1 MWQLG
6 EGRAPPSHF
15 EIDTKSAIG
24 WGQRLTSLDKK
35 TLSEIDICD
44 LFITPAIKDAGWDPI
59 SQIRREV
66 TLAPGPVVVRGNV
79 ASRNKKKK
87 KFADYVLYKEVGV
100 PLAVVEA
107 KDNNHTVSHGLQQ
120 ALGYAEILNV
130 PSAFSS
136 NGDAFASHNKVPA
149 SGEDIETQLSLQAF
163 PGPNLL
169 WSRYKTHRGIKDEEE
184 PLVLEPFH
192 EDTSGKEPRYYQA
205 DAINH
210 AIEAIAGGQ
219 KRVLLVMATGTGKTY
234 TTFQIIWRL
243 WKAGKVKRALFLA
256 DRNILIDQALINDF
270 KPFAGAMVKVTGH
283 KFDPAFEIHLALYQA
298 ITGSAEEDKS
308 FKKLSP
314 EFFDLIVI
322 DECHRGSAADDAQWR
337 EILDY
342 FSGAIQIGMTATPKE
357 TKYVSNMMYFGEP
370 VYTYSLKQGIEDGF
384 LAPYKVIRIDLD
396 KDIDGWTP
404 PPGMVDDL
412 GREVPQ
418 REYNQA
424 DMDRIL
430 VLNQRTRLV
439 ARRVMQYLRA
449 TDPYA
454 KTIIFCEDI
463 DHAERMRAAIVNEA
477 ASLAIEHPKYVMRIT
492 GDSNEGKAELDNFI
506 DPQSRFPVIATTSEL
521 MTTGVDARTCK
532 LIVLD
537 KTVNSMTT
545 FKQIIGRGTRIL
557 EEYNKFFFTIM
568 DFKKAT
574 TLFSDPDFD
583 GEPVVI
589 YEPDDDDDPV
599 PPDPDGVPDD
609 EEDDDGGFREDQK
622 VYVSGVPV
630 RIIGERVE
638 YVGADGKLVT
648 ESYREFAKK
657 QVRSEFS
664 SLNDFIRRWNSA
676 DRKQAI
682 IDELEQYGVS
692 LKNLEAD
699 VGKDLDPFDLILHV
713 GYDQRPLTRKER
725 AEKIRK
731 RNYFAKYG
739 PTARAVLEAL
749 LDKYQD
755 EGVVD
760 LNDPDVLRI
769 APLSS
774 MGTPVQLVKRF
785 GSPADFEAA
794 VRDLQN
800 TLYRDAS

>member
-1 MWQLG
+1 M
-6 EGRAPPSHF
+6 PKP
-15 EIDTKSAIG
+15 
-24 WGQRLTSLDKK
+24 
-35 TLSEIDICD
+35 
-44 LFITPAIKDAGWDPI
+44 
-59 SQIRREV
+59 
-66 TLAPGPVVVRGNV
+66 
-79 ASRNKKKK
+79 
-87 KFADYVLYKEVGV
+87 
-100 PLAVVEA
+100 
-107 KDNNHTVSHGLQQ
+107 
-120 ALGYAEILNV
+120 
-130 PSAFSS
+130 
-136 NGDAFASHNKVPA
+136 
-149 SGEDIETQLSLQAF
+149 GEDIETQF
-163 PGPNLL
+163 PLNLFPAPSLL
-169 WSRYKTHRGIKDEEE
+169 WSRYKAHRGIKDSEE
-184 PLVLEPFH
+184 PLVLQPYH
-192 EDTSGKEPRYYQA
+192 EDVSGKEPRYYQA

-210 AIEAIAGGQ
+210 TIESVARGQ
-219 KRVLLVMATGTGKTY
+219 NRVLLVMATGTGKTY

-243 WKAGKVKRALFLA
+243 WKAGRVKRALFLA

-298 ITGSAEEDKS
+298 ITGTAEEEKS
-308 FKKLSP
+308 FKKLSR

-322 DECHRGSAADDAQWR
+322 DECHRGSAAEDAQWR

-357 TKYVSNMMYFGEP
+357 TKYVSNMNYFGEP
-370 VYTYSLKQGIEDGF
+370 VYTYTLKQGIEDGF
-384 LAPYKVIRIDLD
+384 LAPYKVIRIDID
-396 KDIDGWTP
+396 KDIEGWTP
-404 PPGMVDDL
+404 SPGMVDDL
-412 GREVPQ
+412 GREVPD

-430 VLNQRTRLV
+430 VLNERTRLV
-439 ARRVMQYLRA
+439 ARRVMQYLNA

-463 DHAERMRAAIVNEA
+463 DHAERMRAAMVNEA
-477 ASLAIEHPKYVMRIT
+477 GTRAIEHPKYVMRIT
-492 GDSNEGKAELDNFI
+492 GDSQEGKAELDNFI

-532 LIVLD
+532 LIVID
-537 KTVNSMTT
+537 KTINSMTT
-545 FKQIIGRGTRIL
+545 FKQIIGRGTRIA

-574 TLFSDPDFD
+574 TLFSDPKFD

-589 YEPDDDDDPV
+589 YEPDDDDNPV
-599 PPDPDGVPDD
+599 PPDPDAEPDD
-609 EEDDDGGFREDQK
+609 NGEDDDNVGGEQK
-622 VYVSGVPV
+622 LYVSGVPV

-638 YVGADGKLVT
+638 YVGTDGKLVT
-648 ESYREFAKK
+648 ESYRDFAKQQVRKEFA
-657 QVRSEFS
+657 
-664 SLNDFIRRWNSA
+664 SLDDFIRRWTES

-682 IDELEQYGVS
+682 VDELEQYGVS
-692 LKNLEAD
+692 LKNLAAE
-699 VGKDLDPFDLILHV
+699 VGRDIDPFDLILHV

-731 RNYFAKYG
+731 QNYFAKYG

-760 LNDPDVLRI
+760 LNDPNVLRI
-769 APLSS
+769 APLAS
-774 MGTPVQLVKRF
+774 MGTPVQLVNRF
-785 GSPADFEAA
+785 GSRSGFESA

-800 TLYRDAS
+800 MLYGDAS

>member
-1 MWQLG
+1 MAGAGAL
-6 EGRAPPSHF
+6 
-15 EIDTKSAIG
+15 KSF
-24 WGQRLTSLDKK
+24 DKK
-35 TLSEIDICD
+35 KLSESDICD
-44 LFITPAIKDAGWDPI
+44 QFLSPAIRNAGWDWTL
-59 SQIRREV
+59 QVRREV

-87 KFADYVLYKEVGV
+87 KFADYVLYKELGV

-107 KDNNHTVSHGLQQ
+107 KDNNHTVSQGLQQ

-136 NGDAFASHNKVPA
+136 NGDAFASHNKVA
-149 SGEDIETQLSLQAF
+149 AQGEDIETQLPLRTF

-169 WSRYKTHRGIKDEEE
+169 WARYKTHRGIKDAEE
-184 PLVLEPFH
+184 PLVLQPYH
-192 EDTSGKEPRYYQA
+192 EDASGKEPRYYQA

-210 AIEAIAGGQ
+210 AVEAIAGGQ

-243 WKAGKVKRALFLA
+243 WKAGRVKRALFLA

-283 KFDPAFEIHLALYQA
+283 KFDPAFEVHLALYQA
-298 ITGSAEEDKS
+298 ITGSAEEDKA
-308 FKKLSP
+308 FKNLSSD
-314 EFFDLIVI
+314 FFDLIVI
-322 DECHRGSAADDAQWR
+322 DECHRGSAAEDAQWR

-342 FSGAIQIGMTATPKE
+342 FSNAIHLGMTATPKE
-357 TKYVSNMMYFGEP
+357 TKYVSNITYFGKP

-384 LAPYKVIRIDLD
+384 LAPYKVIRIDID
-396 KDIDGWTP
+396 KDIQGWRP
-404 PPGMVDDL
+404 PPGMIDDL
-412 GREVPQ
+412 GRDVPD

-439 ARRVMQYLRA
+439 ARRVMQYLNA

-463 DHAERMRAAIVNEA
+463 DHADRMRTAIVNEA
-477 ASLAIEHPKYVMRIT
+477 GARAIEHLKYVMRIT
-492 GDSNEGKAELDNFI
+492 GDSSDGKAELDNFI

-537 KTVNSMTT
+537 KTINSMTT

-574 TLFSDPDFD
+574 TLFSDPKFD

-599 PPDPDGVPDD
+599 PPDPAGDNDD
-609 EEDDDGGFREDQK
+609 AGEDEDDAGGEQK

-630 RIIGERVE
+630 RIIGERIE

-648 ESYREFAKK
+648 ESYRDFAKK
-657 QVRSEFS
+657 QVRNEFT
-664 SLNDFIRRWNSA
+664 SLNDFIRRWNTA
-676 DRKQAI
+676 DKKQAI
-682 IDELEQYGVS
+682 VDELEQHGVS
-692 LKNLEAD
+692 LTHLASE

-713 GYDQRPLTRKER
+713 GYDQRPLTRRQR
-725 AEKIRK
+725 AEKIR
-731 RNYFAKYG
+731 RQDYFTKYG

-755 EGVVD
+755 EGVID
-760 LNDPDVLRI
+760 LNDPNILRI
-769 APLSS
+769 APLAS
-774 MGTPVQLVKRF
+774 MGTPVQLVNRF
-785 GSPADFEAA
+785 GSAAKFESA
-794 VRDLQN
+794 VRDLQK
-800 TLYRDAS
+800 TLYKDAS

>member
-1 MWQLG
+1 M
-6 EGRAPPSHF
+6 SS
-15 EIDTKSAIG
+15 I
-24 WGQRLTSLDKK
+24 DKK
-35 TLSEIDICD
+35 ILSEIDICD
-44 LFITPAIKDAGWDPI
+44 LFITPAIKDAGWNPV

-87 KFADYVLYKEVGV
+87 KFADYVLYKELGV

-120 ALGYAEILNV
+120 ALGYAEILDV

-149 SGEDIETQLSLQAF
+149 SGEDIESQFALQTF
-163 PGPNLL
+163 PGPDVL
-169 WSRYKTHRGIKDEEE
+169 WSRYKAHRGIKDQEEQ
-184 PLVLEPFH
+184 LVLQPFH
-192 EDTSGKEPRYYQA
+192 EDASGKEPRYYQA

-210 AIEAIAGGQ
+210 TVEAVAAGQ

-298 ITGSAEEDKS
+298 ITGTAEEDKS
-308 FKKLSP
+308 FKKLSR

-322 DECHRGSAADDAQWR
+322 DECHRGSAAEDAQWR

-342 FSGAIQIGMTATPKE
+342 FTGAVQIGMTATPKE
-357 TKYVSNMMYFGEP
+357 TKYVSNMSYFGEP

-384 LAPYKVIRIDLD
+384 LAPYKVIRIDID
-396 KDIDGWTP
+396 KDIEGWTP
-404 PPGMVDDL
+404 PQGMVDDL

-439 ARRVMQYLRA
+439 ARRVMQYLKA
-449 TDPYA
+449 TDRYA

-477 ASLAIEHPKYVMRIT
+477 GPLAIEHPKYVMRIT

-574 TLFSDPDFD
+574 TLFNDPDFD

-589 YEPDDDDDPV
+589 YEPGDNDDPV
-599 PPDPDGVPDD
+599 PPDPDGGQGDD
-609 EEDDDGGFREDQK
+609 GEDDGDDIPGEQK
-622 VYVSGVPV
+622 IYVSGVPV
-630 RIIGERVE
+630 RITSERVE

-682 IDELEQYGVS
+682 VDELEQYGVS
-692 LKNLEAD
+692 LKNLAAD

-760 LNDPDVLRI
+760 LNDPNVLRI

-785 GSPADFEAA
+785 GSPSDFEAA

-800 TLYRDAS
+800 TLYKDAG

>member
-1 MWQLG
+1 L
-6 EGRAPPSHF
+6 SS
-15 EIDTKSAIG
+15 I
-24 WGQRLTSLDKK
+24 DKK
-35 TLSEIDICD
+35 ILSEIDICD
-44 LFITPAIKDAGWDPI
+44 LFITPAIKDAGWNPV

-87 KFADYVLYKEVGV
+87 KFADYVLYKELGV

-120 ALGYAEILNV
+120 ALGYAEILDV

-149 SGEDIETQLSLQAF
+149 SGEDIESQFALQTF
-163 PGPNLL
+163 PGPDVL
-169 WSRYKTHRGIKDEEE
+169 WSRYKAHRGIKDQEEQ
-184 PLVLEPFH
+184 LVLQPFH
-192 EDTSGKEPRYYQA
+192 EDASGKEPRYYQA

-210 AIEAIAGGQ
+210 TVEAVAAGQ

-298 ITGSAEEDKS
+298 ITGTAEEDKS
-308 FKKLSP
+308 FKKLSR

-322 DECHRGSAADDAQWR
+322 DECHRGSAAEDAQWR

-342 FSGAIQIGMTATPKE
+342 FTGAVQIGMTATPKE
-357 TKYVSNMMYFGEP
+357 TKYVSNMSYFGEP

-384 LAPYKVIRIDLD
+384 LAPYKVIRIDID
-396 KDIDGWTP
+396 KDIEGWTP
-404 PPGMVDDL
+404 PQGMVDDL

-439 ARRVMQYLRA
+439 ARRVMQYLKA
-449 TDPYA
+449 TDRYA

-477 ASLAIEHPKYVMRIT
+477 GPLAIEHPKYVMRIT

-574 TLFSDPDFD
+574 TLFNDPDFD

-589 YEPDDDDDPV
+589 YEPGDNDDPV
-599 PPDPDGVPDD
+599 PPDPDGGQGDD
-609 EEDDDGGFREDQK
+609 GEDDGDDIPGEQK
-622 VYVSGVPV
+622 IYVSGVPV
-630 RIIGERVE
+630 RITSERVE

-682 IDELEQYGVS
+682 VDELEQYGVS
-692 LKNLEAD
+692 LKNLAAD

-760 LNDPDVLRI
+760 LNDPNVLRI

-785 GSPADFEAA
+785 GSPSDFEAA

-800 TLYRDAS
+800 TLYKDAG

>member
-1 MWQLG
+1 LN
-6 EGRAPPSHF
+6 
-15 EIDTKSAIG
+15 
-24 WGQRLTSLDKK
+24 SLDKK
-35 TLSEIDICD
+35 KLSEIDICD

-107 KDNNHTVSHGLQQ
+107 KDNNHSVSHGLQQ

-149 SGEDIETQLSLQAF
+149 SGKDIETLLSLQTF
-163 PGPNLL
+163 PGPNVL
-169 WSRYKTHRGIKDEEE
+169 WSRYKTHRGIKDQEES
-184 PLVLEPFH
+184 LVLQPFH
-192 EDTSGKEPRYYQA
+192 EDASGKEPRYYQA

-210 AIEAIAGGQ
+210 SIEAVAGGQ
-219 KRVLLVMATGTGKTY
+219 NRVLLVMATGTGKTY

-243 WKAGKVKRALFLA
+243 WKAGRIKRALFLA

-308 FKKLSP
+308 FKALSP

-322 DECHRGSAADDAQWR
+322 DECHRGSAAEDAQWR

-342 FSGAIQIGMTATPKE
+342 FSGAVQIGMTATPKE
-357 TKYVSNMMYFGEP
+357 TKYVSNMSYFGEP

-384 LAPYKVIRIDLD
+384 LAPYKVIRIDID
-396 KDIDGWTP
+396 KDIEGWTP
-404 PPGMVDDL
+404 SPGKVDDL
-412 GREVPQ
+412 GRDVPQ

-439 ARRVMQYLRA
+439 ARRVMQYLKA
-449 TDPYA
+449 TDLFA

-477 ASLAIEHPKYVMRIT
+477 GPLAIEHPKYVMRIT

-537 KTVNSMTT
+537 KSINSMTT

-568 DFKKAT
+568 DFKRAT
-574 TLFSDPDFD
+574 TLFNDPDFD

-589 YEPDDDDDPV
+589 YEPEDDDDPV
-599 PPDPDGVPDD
+599 PPDPDGGPDGDGEDD
-609 EEDDDGGFREDQK
+609 EGDSGGEQK

-630 RIIGERVE
+630 RIVGERVE
-638 YVGADGKLVT
+638 YVGTDGKLVT

-657 QVRSEFS
+657 QVRNEFS

-682 IDELEQYGVS
+682 VDELEQYGVS
-692 LKNLEAD
+692 LKNLAAE

-739 PTARAVLEAL
+739 QTARAVLEAL

-760 LNDPDVLRI
+760 LNDPNVLRI

-774 MGTPVQLVKRF
+774 MGTPVQLVKQF
-785 GSPADFEAA
+785 GSPSEYEAA

-800 TLYRDAS
+800 TLYKDAS